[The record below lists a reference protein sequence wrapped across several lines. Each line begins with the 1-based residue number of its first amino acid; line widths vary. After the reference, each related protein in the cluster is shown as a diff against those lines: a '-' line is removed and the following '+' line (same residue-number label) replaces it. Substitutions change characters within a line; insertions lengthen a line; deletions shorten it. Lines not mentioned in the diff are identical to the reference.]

1 MELYIDFLSAEG
13 QFAITDQPVKIKK
26 NISVVPQLQERI
38 DTLKKSGNKYPSFVT
53 ALGRWIFV
61 YMSDKETAAMY
72 FIDVHFD
79 LAEMEIE
86 KGFSKEILTNI
97 RLVKE
102 KYLIVYNDSMD
113 EAELTLKNPA

>member
-13 QFAITDQPVKIKK
+13 QFAITDQPIKIKK
-26 NISVVPQLQERI
+26 NLSLVPQLQERI
-38 DTLKKSGNKYPSFVT
+38 DTLKKNGNKYPSFVT

-86 KGFSKEILTNI
+86 KSFSKEILTNI

-102 KYLIVYNDSMD
+102 KYLTVYNDSMD
-113 EAELTLKNPA
+113 EAQLTLKNLA

>member
-26 NISVVPQLQERI
+26 NISLVPQLQERI

-102 KYLIVYNDSMD
+102 KYLTVYNDSMD